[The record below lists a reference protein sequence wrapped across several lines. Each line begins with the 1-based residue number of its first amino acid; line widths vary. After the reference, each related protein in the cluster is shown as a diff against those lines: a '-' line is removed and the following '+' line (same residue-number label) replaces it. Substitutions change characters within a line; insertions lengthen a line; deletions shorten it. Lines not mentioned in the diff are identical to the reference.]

1 MEYPRDTEM
10 SLVHITPDLKPSVE
24 ESRLGALTMPEHAIT
39 QVIERVGEKSTPPEH
54 EIVHTLETDTE
65 MESQQLP
72 PTLDMSP
79 IIRSKI
85 PPTESIP
92 HFPLSE
98 TKLSVV
104 LDKTQDIIL
113 KLLINSTEMYLA

>member
-1 MEYPRDTEM
+1 MEHQRDTEM
-10 SLVHITPDLKPSVE
+10 LLVPITPNLNPSVE
-24 ESRLGALTMPEHAIT
+24 ESWLGALTILEQVIT
-39 QVIERVGEKSTPPEH
+39 QVIEKVGEKSTPPEH
-54 EIVHTLETDTE
+54 DFVHTLETDSE
-65 MESQQLP
+65 MEFKQLS
-72 PTLDMSP
+72 PTPDMSS

-85 PPTESIP
+85 QPTESIL

-113 KLLINSTEMYLA
+113 ELLINSTEIYLV